1 MAPNPVLG
9 IVFHWIG
16 GLAAASFYIP
26 YRQVQR
32 WSWETYW
39 LVGGIFSWLI
49 MPTLMATLLVP
60 NAFDI
65 LGAAPSSVRFW
76 AYFFGAMWG
85 IGGLTFGLTMRYLG
99 IALGMAVA
107 LGYTAVFGTLVPPIF
122 HGTLGHTLASASGKF
137 VLLGVVASV
146 LGIVVSGLAGMSK
159 ERELSSDQKQSAIT
173 EFRFGKGML
182 IATFSGIMSSCFA
195 FGLDA
200 GGPITDA
207 TKTHLLAVGSADIW
221 AGLPV
226 LIVVLLGGF
235 TTNFLW
241 CAGLNA
247 RNKSGGEYFG
257 RSAISSAGAD
267 GRSAAEV
274 SAMEAVEPWDP
285 QAVSGS
291 TKTVGGTATLPIT
304 ARRIVSVPL
313 AANYGF
319 AALAGIIWYLQF
331 FFYTMGQTKMGKAF
345 EFSNWTLHMASIM
358 IFSMLWGVALK
369 EWAGTSKRTHG
380 LIALGLALLIS
391 STLIIGYGNFLSAHA
406 AP

>member
-1 MAPNPVLG
+1 MNPNPVLG

-39 LVGGIFSWLI
+39 LVGGVFSWLI
-49 MPTLMATLLVP
+49 MPILMATLLVP
-60 NAFDI
+60 NALD
-65 LGAAPSSVRFW
+65 LLRAAPESTRFW
-76 AYFFGAMWG
+76 AYMFGALWG

-107 LGYTAVFGTLVPPIF
+107 LGYTAVFGTLVPPLF
-122 HGTLGHTLASASGKF
+122 HGTLGQTFASTSGKYI
-137 VLLGVVASV
+137 LLGIAASV
-146 LGIVVSGLAGMSK
+146 LGIIISGMAGMSK
-159 ERELSSDQKQSAIT
+159 ERELTSEQKKSAIT
-173 EFRFGKGML
+173 EFHFGKGML

-200 GGPITDA
+200 GTPITDA
-207 TKTHLLAVGSADIW
+207 AKSHLLGLGLSDIW
-221 AGLPV
+221 SGLPV
-226 LIVVLLGGF
+226 LIVILLGGF

-241 CAGLNA
+241 CVSLNV
-247 RNKSGGEYFG
+247 RNKSGGEYLG
-257 RSAISSAGAD
+257 RSAMQ
-267 GRSAAEV
+267 V
-274 SAMEAVEPWDP
+274 SEPE
-285 QAVSGS
+285 QRFNSE
-291 TKTVGGTATLPIT
+291 TGGTAVLT
-304 ARRIVSVPL
+304 ASPARTVSVPL
-313 AANYGF
+313 VANYGF

-369 EWAGTSKRTHG
+369 EWAGTSRRTHG
-380 LIALGLALLIS
+380 LIALGLALLIG
-391 STLIIGYGNFLSAHA
+391 STLIIGYANFLTAHQKL
-406 AP
+406 PV

>member
-39 LVGGIFSWLI
+39 LVGGIFSWLL
-49 MPTLMATLLVP
+49 MPTLMAVLLVP
-60 NAFDI
+60 NAYAI
-65 LGAAPSSVRFW
+65 LGDASPNVRFW
-76 AYFFGAMWG
+76 AYFFGVMWG

-107 LGYTAVFGTLVPPIF
+107 LGYTAVFGTLVPPVF
-122 HGTLGHTLASASGKF
+122 HGTLGATLASASGKY
-137 VLLGVVASV
+137 VLLGVLASV

-159 ERELSSDQKQSAIT
+159 ERELTSEQKQSAIT

-207 TKTHLLAVGSADIW
+207 AKAHLLAVGASDIW

-226 LIVVLLGGF
+226 LIVVMLGGF

-241 CAGLNA
+241 CAGLSL
-247 RNKSGGEYFG
+247 RNKSGGEYLG
-257 RSAISSAGAD
+257 RSSSAAAFLD
-267 GRSAAEV
+267 DRRAAEV
-274 SAMEAVEPWDP
+274 SASEAVEPWDP
-285 QAVSGS
+285 KAMSS
-291 TKTVGGTATLPIT
+291 GTATLPAQAGRAT
-304 ARRIVSVPL
+304 SLPL

-369 EWAGTSKRTHG
+369 EWAGTSRRTHG
-380 LIALGLALLIS
+380 LIALGLALLIG
-391 STLIIGYGNFLSAHA
+391 STLIIGYGNYLSAHA
-406 AP
+406 GM

>member
-1 MAPNPVLG
+1 MNPNPVLG

-39 LVGGIFSWLI
+39 LVGGVFSWLI
-49 MPTLMATLLVP
+49 MPILMATLLVP
-60 NAFDI
+60 NALD
-65 LGAAPSSVRFW
+65 LLRAAPESTRFW
-76 AYFFGAMWG
+76 AYMFGALWG

-107 LGYTAVFGTLVPPIF
+107 LGYTAVFGTLVPPLF
-122 HGTLGHTLASASGKF
+122 HGTLGQTFASTSGKYI
-137 VLLGVVASV
+137 LLGIAASV
-146 LGIVVSGLAGMSK
+146 LGIIISGMAGMSK
-159 ERELSSDQKQSAIT
+159 ERELTSEQKKSAIT
-173 EFRFGKGML
+173 EFHFGKGML

-200 GGPITDA
+200 GTPITDA
-207 TKTHLLAVGSADIW
+207 AKSHLLGLGLSDIW
-221 AGLPV
+221 SGLPV
-226 LIVVLLGGF
+226 LIIILLGGF

-241 CAGLNA
+241 CVSLNV
-247 RNKSGGEYFG
+247 RNKSGGEYLG
-257 RSAISSAGAD
+257 RSAMQ
-267 GRSAAEV
+267 V
-274 SAMEAVEPWDP
+274 SEPE
-285 QAVSGS
+285 QRFNSE
-291 TKTVGGTATLPIT
+291 TGGTAVLT
-304 ARRIVSVPL
+304 ASPTRTVSVPL
-313 AANYGF
+313 VANYGF

-369 EWAGTSKRTHG
+369 EWAGTSRRTHR
-380 LIALGLALLIS
+380 LIALGLALLIG
-391 STLIIGYGNFLSAHA
+391 STLIIGYANFLTSHQKL
-406 AP
+406 PV

>member
-1 MAPNPVLG
+1 MAPNPALG
-9 IVFHWIG
+9 IIFHWIG

-26 YRQVQR
+26 YRKVQR

-39 LVGGIFSWLI
+39 LVGGVFSWLL

-60 NAFDI
+60 NAYALI
-65 LGAAPSSVRFW
+65 GEATPNVRFW

-122 HGTLGHTLASASGKF
+122 HGTLGSTLGSASGKF
-137 VLLGVVASV
+137 VLLGVLASV

-159 ERELSSDQKQSAIT
+159 ERELTAEQKQAGVS
-173 EFRFGKGML
+173 EFRFGRGML

-200 GGPITDA
+200 GKPITSA
-207 TKTHLLAVGSADIW
+207 AAAHLVSLGSSDIW
-221 AGLPV
+221 SGLPV

-241 CAGLNA
+241 CVSLNL
-247 RNKSGGEYFG
+247 RNKSGGEYLG
-257 RSAISSAGAD
+257 RSSAFIPGTD
-267 GRSAAEV
+267 PRPAAEL
-274 SAMEAVEPWDP
+274 SASKAAEPWDP
-285 QAVSGS
+285 
-291 TKTVGGTATLPIT
+291 KTAGGTATLP
-304 ARRIVSVPL
+304 ARIGQATSLPL
-313 AANYGF
+313 AANYVF
-319 AALAGIIWYLQF
+319 AGLAGIIWYLQF
-331 FFYTMGQTKMGKAF
+331 FFYTMGQTKLGKTF

-358 IFSMLWGVALK
+358 IFSMLWGIALK
-369 EWAGTSKRTHG
+369 EWTGTSRRTHS
-380 LIALGLALLIS
+380 LIALGLLLLIG
-391 STLIIGYGNFLSAHA
+391 STVIIGYANFLSAHA
-406 AP
+406 PK

>member
-1 MAPNPVLG
+1 MNPNPVLG

-39 LVGGIFSWLI
+39 LVGGVFSWLI
-49 MPTLMATLLVP
+49 MPILMATLLVP
-60 NAFDI
+60 NALD
-65 LGAAPSSVRFW
+65 LLRAAPESTRFW
-76 AYFFGAMWG
+76 AYMFGALWG

-107 LGYTAVFGTLVPPIF
+107 LGYTAVFGTLVPPLF
-122 HGTLGHTLASASGKF
+122 HGTLGQTFASTSGKYI
-137 VLLGVVASV
+137 LLGIAASV
-146 LGIVVSGLAGMSK
+146 LGIIISGMAGMSK
-159 ERELSSDQKQSAIT
+159 ERELTSEQKKSAIT
-173 EFRFGKGML
+173 EFHFGKGML

-200 GGPITDA
+200 GTPITDA
-207 TKTHLLAVGSADIW
+207 AKSHLLGLGLSDIW
-221 AGLPV
+221 SGLPV
-226 LIVVLLGGF
+226 LIVILLGGF

-241 CAGLNA
+241 CVSLNV
-247 RNKSGGEYFG
+247 RNKSGGEYLG
-257 RSAISSAGAD
+257 RSAMQ
-267 GRSAAEV
+267 V
-274 SAMEAVEPWDP
+274 SEPE
-285 QAVSGS
+285 QRFNSE
-291 TKTVGGTATLPIT
+291 TGGTAVLT
-304 ARRIVSVPL
+304 ASPARTVSVPL
-313 AANYGF
+313 VANYGF

-369 EWAGTSKRTHG
+369 EWTGTSRRTHG
-380 LIALGLALLIS
+380 LIALGLALLIG
-391 STLIIGYGNFLSAHA
+391 STLIIGYANFLTAHQKL
-406 AP
+406 PM

>member
-1 MAPNPVLG
+1 MNPNPVLG

-39 LVGGIFSWLI
+39 LVGGVFSWLI
-49 MPTLMATLLVP
+49 MPILMATLLVP
-60 NAFDI
+60 NAVD
-65 LGAAPSSVRFW
+65 LLRAAPESTRFW
-76 AYFFGAMWG
+76 AYMFGALWG

-107 LGYTAVFGTLVPPIF
+107 LGYTAVFGTLVPPLF
-122 HGTLGHTLASASGKF
+122 HGTLGQTFASTSGKYI
-137 VLLGVVASV
+137 LLGVAASV
-146 LGIVVSGLAGMSK
+146 LGIVISGLAGMSK
-159 ERELSSDQKQSAIT
+159 ERELTFEQKKSAIT

-200 GGPITDA
+200 GTPITDA
-207 TKTHLLAVGSADIW
+207 AKSHLLGLGLSDIW
-221 AGLPV
+221 SGLPV
-226 LIVVLLGGF
+226 LIVILLGGF

-241 CAGLNA
+241 CVTLNV
-247 RNKSGGEYFG
+247 RNKSGGEYLG
-257 RSAISSAGAD
+257 RSAVQASEPDQRIP
-267 GRSAAEV
+267 
-274 SAMEAVEPWDP
+274 VE
-285 QAVSGS
+285 
-291 TKTVGGTATLPIT
+291 TGGTAVLT
-304 ARRIVSVPL
+304 ASPTRTVSVPL
-313 AANYGF
+313 VANYGF

-369 EWAGTSKRTHG
+369 EWAGTSRRTHG
-380 LIALGLALLIS
+380 LIALGLALLIG
-391 STLIIGYGNFLSAHA
+391 STLIIGYANFLTAHQKL
-406 AP
+406 PV

>member
-1 MAPNPVLG
+1 MNPNPVLG

-39 LVGGIFSWLI
+39 LVGGVFSWLL
-49 MPTLMATLLVP
+49 MPTLMAVLLVP
-60 NAFDI
+60 NVFSI
-65 LGAAPSSVRFW
+65 LGEASPNVRFW

-122 HGTLGHTLASASGKF
+122 HGTLGSTLASASGKF
-137 VLLGVVASV
+137 VLLGVFASV
-146 LGIVVSGLAGMSK
+146 LGIIVSGLAGMSK
-159 ERELSSDQKQSAIT
+159 ERELTSAQKQSAIT
-173 EFRFGKGML
+173 EFQFGKGML

-207 TKTHLLAVGSADIW
+207 AKAHLLALGGSDIW

-226 LIVVLLGGF
+226 LIVILLGGM

-241 CAGLNA
+241 CVSLNV
-247 RNKSGGEYFG
+247 RNKSGGEYL
-257 RSAISSAGAD
+257 
-267 GRSAAEV
+267 GRSAAP
-274 SAMEAVEPWDP
+274 APEPAELREP
-285 QAVSGS
+285 SLAS
-291 TKTVGGTATLPIT
+291 GGTAMLT
-304 ARRIVSVPL
+304 AQAKRVVSVPL
-313 AANYGF
+313 LANYGF

-345 EFSNWTLHMASIM
+345 DFSNWTLHMASIM

-380 LIALGLALLIS
+380 LIALGLALLIG
-391 STLIIGYGNFLSAHA
+391 STLIIGYANFLTAQTA
-406 AP
+406 KL